1 LRHLQQLAL
10 CYVLHAARQ
19 YYLLHCN
26 DQPRMRYTVLYSTTT
41 NTLYTATCA
50 YQHHYCN
57 YYCITQQD
65 VNFDLWSNLKHALP
79 HLLIY
84 ALSTAAA
91 VKCCVELAAHYGR
104 VTLSYAPT
112 ATVATNGFAL
122 LWTVFLWCMLAQPP
136 RMLWYGWR
144 RARKENKRGRV
155 TANMNSSNKNSS
167 DDDVEGDVAG
177 LNNRVPALQ
186 ELLNTP
192 LSTFPPMQGEL
203 WAKLSVNSDAPPAI
217 ITVNNDSI
225 GSNGDAACSTSSDAA
240 AGTTAAVAASAISS
254 AGSAMVAAV
263 DAARA
268 ANDRCAVETVTAA
281 PRA

>member
-104 VTLSYAPT
+104 VTLSR
-112 ATVATNGFAL
+112 
-122 LWTVFLWCMLAQPP
+122 C
-136 RMLWYGWR
+136 
-144 RARKENKRGRV
+144 NKR
-155 TANMNSSNKNSS
+155 
-167 DDDVEGDVAG
+167 
-177 LNNRVPALQ
+177 L
-186 ELLNTP
+186 
-192 LSTFPPMQGEL
+192 
-203 WAKLSVNSDAPPAI
+203 
-217 ITVNNDSI
+217 
-225 GSNGDAACSTSSDAA
+225 C
-240 AGTTAAVAASAISS
+240 
-254 AGSAMVAAV
+254 AAV
-263 DAARA
+263 DSLPVVHACTAAQNAVVRLAARQKRKQA
-268 ANDRCAVETVTAA
+268 WTSHC
-281 PRA
+281 